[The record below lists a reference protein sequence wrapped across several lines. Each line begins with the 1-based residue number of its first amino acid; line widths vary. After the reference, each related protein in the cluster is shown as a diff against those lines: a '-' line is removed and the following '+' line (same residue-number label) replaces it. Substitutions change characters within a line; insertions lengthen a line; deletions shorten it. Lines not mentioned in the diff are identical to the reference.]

1 MTKPIDKLLSLLEG
15 TNIADKLEDEQK
27 NKIVDDVLTGYR
39 IDDDSRSAWLETNRE
54 AMEIIKHCEKDAE
67 ATQDNPIYKNAK
79 VIYPLLS
86 VAVIQLASRLVSN
99 IVRNGRVVECAVLGK
114 DEEVPENPMQFA
126 QYQQLSQLAQQNPEI
141 QQQLAHIPKPQ
152 LVYKKKRRAEAVSSY
167 MNYQLLVESDSWL
180 KDIHKLCHIL
190 ASWGTAF
197 RQIYWDN
204 VSKKVCEELI
214 APEDVVINHNLTCL
228 ENARRV
234 TVNHY
239 MSKND
244 IIEQVRAGY
253 FSELDTDELES
264 AFTSDA
270 NSPGEIDPAIRVH
283 CQFMYV
289 DLDEDG
295 YAEPYYAYVSKDL
308 NMLLGMYPAFE
319 VSDIDVNEKNGEII
333 RIKPRLNIVDTH
345 LIDDPEG
352 KFYSLGL
359 NYLLLHQNKSITA
372 ILRQLID
379 AGALSNASSC
389 TGFITNAFKTRE
401 KYLEFSLGE
410 FKQVEI
416 VNDRINPQEHII
428 PLPAKEPSQVLMGLL
443 DMLIKA
449 GEKTGFVTD
458 VLMGDMAAQ
467 NVPAT
472 SMLAMI
478 EQGTRAFKPIVLK
491 LWISFKKGF
500 KMRFHEL
507 GKHMGDD
514 SRYAV
519 FAGQSVQV
527 LKEDFNDDDIEVVP
541 VADPTESSEAHK
553 YAKGQ
558 FILQMLQSPAMPA
571 LNLQEN
577 LTELYKIMNYENPER
592 FISPPQQQAPDPQ
605 MLKIEAD
612 TKKHQMDHQ
621 IDVAQI
627 ENDRL
632 RAENERLKISL
643 KAQEVKIKADESKVK
658 QGKMKADAAVDMATA
673 RNKDKMADI
682 AFLQANTEQDKVEV
696 MRQQIKQKKSDE

>member
-1 MTKPIDKLLSLLEG
+1 MTKPIDKLLSLIEG
-15 TNIADKLEDEQK
+15 YNIADKLDDEQK
-27 NKIVDDVLTGYR
+27 TKIVEDVLTGYR

-54 AMEIIKHCEKDAE
+54 AMEIIKHCEKGAE
-67 ATQDNPIYKNAK
+67 ADDNNPVYKNAK

-114 DEEVPENPMQFA
+114 DEQVPENPIQFA
-126 QYQQLSQLAQQNPEI
+126 QYQQLNELAQQNPQI
-141 QQQLAHIPKPQ
+141 QQQLAQLPKPQ
-152 LVYKKKRRAEAVSSY
+152 LVYKKKRRAEAVSSF

-180 KDIHKLCHIL
+180 KDIHKLCHVL

-244 IIEQVRAGY
+244 IIEQMRAGY
-253 FSELDTDELES
+253 FSEVETDDLDK
-264 AFTSDA
+264 AFTADA
-270 NSPGEIDPAIRVH
+270 NSIDEIDPAIRVH
-283 CQFMYV
+283 CQFMYA
-289 DLDEDG
+289 DLDDDG

-319 VSDIDVNEKNGEII
+319 ASDIDVNPKNGEII

-379 AGALSNASSC
+379 AGALSNAASC

-428 PLPAKEPSQVLMGLL
+428 PLPAREPSQVLMGLL

-458 VLMGDMAAQ
+458 VLMGDMAGQ

-472 SMLAMI
+472 TMLAII

-507 GKHMGDD
+507 GKHMDD
-514 SRYAV
+514 ESKYAV
-519 FAGQSVQV
+519 FAGQSIQV

-553 YAKGQ
+553 YAKMQ
-558 FILQMLQSPAMPA
+558 FIMQLLNPPAMPA

-577 LTELYKIMNYENPER
+577 LIELYKGMNYENPER
-592 FISPPQQQAPDPQ
+592 FVSPPQQQAPDPK
-605 MLKIEAD
+605 MLQVQAQAQKQE
-612 TKKHQMDHQ
+612 QDHQ
-621 IDVAQI
+621 IDLMHV

-632 RAENERLKISL
+632 KEENNRLKISL
-643 KAQEVKIKADESKVK
+643 KAQEVKIKMEESKVK
-658 QGKMKADAAVDMATA
+658 QGKMKADAAVDMADA
-673 RNKDKMADI
+673 RNKDKMANV
-682 AFLQANTEQDKVEV
+682 AVMQAMTEQEKVEV
-696 MRQQIKQKKSDE
+696 MRQQLNNRKSD